1 MMFSGGDCMS
11 YQKYGIERELVER
24 VKLKM
29 KNTLVKERVK
39 STLDGVT
46 KNDLQDK
53 TKVRQ
58 LVGQLSKVLNE
69 PLTYKQAE
77 QVVQFVVDM
86 KIDPN
91 NTFHLIKL
99 WGMFR

>member
-1 MMFSGGDCMS
+1 MS
-11 YQKYGIERELVER
+11 YLKYGIERELVER
-24 VKLKM
+24 IKAKLK
-29 KNTLVKERVK
+29 NTQVKDRVK
-39 STLDGVT
+39 SVLDGVT

-53 TKVRQ
+53 TKVRS
-58 LVGQLSKVLNE
+58 LVGQLSRVLNE
-69 PLTYKQAE
+69 PLSSKQTE
-77 QVVQFVVDM
+77 QVVQFVIDT

>member
-1 MMFSGGDCMS
+1 MS

-24 VKLKM
+24 VKLKL
-29 KNTLVKERVK
+29 KNPQVKERVRAI
-39 STLDGVT
+39 LDGVT
-46 KNDLQDK
+46 KYDLQDK
-53 TKVRQ
+53 VRVRQ
-58 LVGQLSKVLNE
+58 LVAQLSKVLNE
-69 PLTYKQAE
+69 SLTTKKSE
-77 QVVQFVVDM
+77 QVVSFVIDT

>member
-1 MMFSGGDCMS
+1 MS
-11 YQKYGIERELVER
+11 YTSYGIERELVER
-24 VKLKM
+24 VKQKM
-29 KNTLVKERVK
+29 KHPQVKERVK
-39 STLDGVT
+39 MTLDGIT
-46 KNDLQDK
+46 KYDLQDK
-53 TKVRQ
+53 TKIRL

-69 PLTYKQAE
+69 PLTAKQAE
-77 QVVQFVVDM
+77 NIVQFVYDM

>member
-1 MMFSGGDCMS
+1 MS

-29 KNTLVKERVK
+29 KNPQVKERVK
-39 STLDGVT
+39 SVLDGVT

-53 TKVRQ
+53 TKVRH

-69 PLTYKQAE
+69 PLSSKQAE

>member
-1 MMFSGGDCMS
+1 MS

-24 VKLKM
+24 VKLKL
-29 KNTLVKERVK
+29 KNPQVKERVRAI
-39 STLDGVT
+39 LDGVT
-46 KNDLQDK
+46 KYDLQDK
-53 TKVRQ
+53 VRVRQ
-58 LVGQLSKVLNE
+58 LVAQLSKVLNE
-69 PLTYKQAE
+69 SLTAKKSE
-77 QVVQFVVDM
+77 QVVSFVIDT